1 MPLIN
6 NFDKEKLDSRSL
18 DASGK
23 RAAKSSRQ
31 VTTPTP
37 GFLESIAA
45 LGSGSSVRS
54 TASNQQQPK
63 SGEPPPPGSIKNTS
77 SFKAQQGR
85 SPYAGG
91 LAFDRKS
98 FILTSDLWQRESK
111 ALLLHAG
118 PSEVQ
123 WSVAIRA
130 STEDT
135 KGGRAH
141 YMQSRPLEEGRQ
153 TYFNL
158 PTVSFTFQTGN
169 ILPIP
174 LESVALASDTNQ
186 VVPVKGVAVPYGL
199 QDFYYFMQLINQ
211 PPIMPSGLNEGK
223 HNYLWVYYSSL
234 QFPNIV
240 LKGFIEPEGISWSD
254 TADAPNSFT
263 WSASMAVYES
273 VPDITETD
281 LLVEEYLDNVTIF

>member
-1 MPLIN
+1 MPLVN
-6 NFDKEKLDSRSL
+6 NFDKDKLPSDRP
-18 DASGK
+18 K
-23 RAAKSSRQ
+23 P
-31 VTTPTP
+31 TTPTP
-37 GFLESIAA
+37 SFLESLTAF
-45 LGSGSSVRS
+45 GSGSNVKS
-54 TASNQQQPK
+54 TASNQQQPR
-63 SGEPPPPGSIKNTS
+63 SGEPPPPGSVKNTS

-91 LAFDRKS
+91 LAFDRKA
-98 FILTSDLWQRESK
+98 FILTSDLWQRDGVDSTSK
-111 ALLLHAG
+111 KREPAALLLHAG
-118 PSEVQ
+118 PSEAQ

-141 YMQSRPLEEGRQ
+141 YMQSRPLGGPRQ

-158 PTVSFTFQTGN
+158 PTVTFTFQTGN

-174 LESVALASDTNQ
+174 LESVKQTSDTGQ

-211 PPIMPSGLNEGK
+211 PPIMPSGQNEGK

-240 LKGFIEPEGISWSD
+240 LKGFIEPEGVSWSD

-263 WSASMAVYES
+263 WSATMAVYES
-273 VPDITETD
+273 SPDITNTE
-281 LLVEEYLDNVTIF
+281 LLIKDYLANITIF